1 MRNGVHLPFFC
12 MQADGL
18 SIFDEYPGKCF
29 V

>member
-1 MRNGVHLPFFC
+1 MRSCVHLPFFFV
-12 MQADGL
+12 QADGL